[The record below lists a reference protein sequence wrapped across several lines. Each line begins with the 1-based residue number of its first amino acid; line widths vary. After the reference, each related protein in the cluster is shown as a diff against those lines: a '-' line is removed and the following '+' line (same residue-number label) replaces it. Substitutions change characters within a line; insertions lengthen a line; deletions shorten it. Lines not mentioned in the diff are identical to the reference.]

1 MDNSNQY
8 DLKSVKLPRLSGA
21 TFKAFTALIENPATR
36 GLLMGQLLK
45 NAGVADF
52 RQVIVDEPPTFYP
65 SYSVEGK
72 YIETDAFAE
81 SKGINLLEWEKVYL
95 SNPKQKGFH
104 FRTSL
109 DYAQAYRQGI
119 TTPVEVAQRV
129 LAACQGDDKSIPEMH
144 IFIAQYAEDILAQAH
159 ASTERIKA
167 GNPLSMLDGVPVAV
181 KDEVDQVPY
190 PTTVGTRFL
199 GKTPARQDST
209 VVARMRATGALL
221 IGKANMHEIGI
232 GVTGL
237 NPHHGTVRNPYNVN
251 HHTGGSSSGPAA
263 AVAAGLCP
271 IAIGADGGGSIRIP
285 ATFCGVVGLKAT
297 FGRVSEYGAAPLT
310 WSMGHLGPIGA
321 TAADTALGYVVLAG
335 SDEKDHNSLGHPQV
349 NVDRLI
355 ESDLSDLVLGVYPS
369 WFRHASPEVV
379 KACEQML
386 KNLQTCG
393 ARVQEITIPGL
404 DAARIAHLVT
414 ITGEMTTALDRY
426 YQAHH
431 TDFALET
438 RLNLALAR
446 SFTARDYLSAQ
457 RVRTRLIACLEEAF
471 QNVNIIV
478 TPMTGVTAP
487 PIRPDAQPDGESDL
501 SLLTEIMRFATVGNL
516 TGHPAISFPA
526 GYDSQGL
533 PIGFQAIGR
542 PWSENVLLRVAYS
555 ASQFVERKAPQ
566 VYYDLLT

>member
-1 MDNSNQY
+1 MDNPNEY
-8 DLKSVKLPRLSGA
+8 DLKSVKLPRLAGVGL
-21 TFKAFTALIENPATR
+21 KAFTALIENPATR

-52 RQVIVDEPPTFYP
+52 RKVTVNETPTFYP
-65 SYSVEGK
+65 IYKGEA
-72 YIETDAFAE
+72 ETPSE
-81 SKGINLLEWEKVYL
+81 LNEINIHEWEQLGL
-95 SNPKQKGFH
+95 SAPAQNGFQ
-104 FRTSL
+104 FRTIR
-109 DYAQAYRQGI
+109 DFAHAYRHGE
-119 TTPVEVAQRV
+119 TTPEEVAQRV
-129 LAACQGDDKSIPEMH
+129 LAACQGSDKDTPNMH
-144 IFIAQYAEDILAQAH
+144 IFIAQYAEDLLTQAR
-159 ASTERIKA
+159 AATERIKA
-167 GNPLSMLDGVPVAV
+167 GKPLSLLDGVPVAV

-199 GKTPARQDST
+199 GRTPAKQDST
-209 VVARMRATGALL
+209 VVARMRSTGALL

-285 ATFCGVVGLKAT
+285 STFCGVVGLKAT
-297 FGRVSEYGAAPLT
+297 FGRVSEFGAAPLT

-321 TAADTALGYVVLAG
+321 TAEDTAIGYIVLAG
-335 SDEKDHNSLGHPQV
+335 PDENDRNSLGHPEV
-349 NVDRLI
+349 NVAKLTA
-355 ESDLSDLVLGVYPS
+355 SDLSDLVLGVYLP

-379 KACEQML
+379 SACEKIL
-386 KNLQTCG
+386 ENFRTCG
-393 ARVQEITIPGL
+393 AKVREITIPGL

-426 YQAHH
+426 YQAHR

-446 SFTARDYLSAQ
+446 SFTARDYINAQ
-457 RVRTRLIACLEEAF
+457 RIRTRLIASLEQAF
-471 QNVNIIV
+471 QDVDVIV
-478 TPMTGVTAP
+478 TPTTGVTAP
-487 PIRPDAQPDGESDL
+487 TIQPDAQPDGESDL
-501 SLLTEIMRFATVGNL
+501 TLLTEIMRFATVANL

-533 PIGFQAIGR
+533 PVGFQAIGR
-542 PWSENVLLRVAYS
+542 AWSENVLLRLAYS
-555 ASQFVERKAPQ
+555 TSQFVVRKAPQ
-566 VYYDLLT
+566 VYYDLLA